1 MSIIN
6 NLFSSYSTGK
16 NCKYEN
22 SNNSFFLI
30 AGPCIIE
37 SKQETLDIAK
47 KLDDITN
54 KHSIPLVFKGSF
66 KKANRTRIDSFTG
79 IGDESAISIL
89 KEVKETLKIPITTD
103 VHTIKDIEKVSN
115 IADIIQIPAFLSRQT
130 DLVVQA
136 AKKGKYINIKKGQF
150 MSAES
155 MKYTAE
161 KAKASGNSNIM
172 LTERG
177 SMFGYNDLIVDF
189 RNISLMKKY
198 GYPVVLDVT
207 HSLQKPNQSSG
218 VTGGQPEMI
227 ETIARAGIAVGSDG
241 IFLETHL
248 NPSNSKSDAENML
261 NINKVEDLLIKLKGI
276 KGSI

>member
-1 MSIIN
+1 M
-6 NLFSSYSTGK
+6 
-16 NCKYEN
+16 
-22 SNNSFFLI
+22 
-30 AGPCIIE
+30 
-37 SKQETLDIAK
+37 
-47 KLDDITN
+47 
-54 KHSIPLVFKGSF
+54 
-66 KKANRTRIDSFTG
+66 
-79 IGDESAISIL
+79 
-89 KEVKETLKIPITTD
+89 
-103 VHTIKDIEKVSN
+103 HTIKDIEKVSN

-218 VTGGQPEMI
+218 ITGGQPEMI